1 MSNTNTS
8 STQDQSGFLNIKV
21 NDDQL
26 MNETINDIQNSDG
39 LQCLIKVLNV
49 LLSTTKTT
57 LEIPFSNITLSPSEV
72 LILRNIISNSPQNI
86 RDIENCILDIVK
98 DKTIDSSDIP
108 KIIILFKNIYVLIS
122 SLKNVKN
129 NTADFT
135 INTSNILKFNIHLIL
150 QIYLLTDAKLIS
162 SCDALID
169 SCCEL
174 IHLQSTFQ
182 NKCTNVFGC
191 WK

>member
-1 MSNTNTS
+1 MSNSLNSQETSNT
-8 STQDQSGFLNIKV
+8 TLINHDKI
-21 NDDQL
+21 
-26 MNETINDIQNSDG
+26 MNETINDIQQLNRT
-39 LQCLIKVLNV
+39 QTLIKVLTV

-57 LEIPFSNITLSPSEV
+57 LEIPFSNVTLSQSEV
-72 LILRNIISNSPQNI
+72 IILRNIISNSPQNI
-86 RDIENCILDIVK
+86 QDIETCILDIVK

-108 KIIILFKNIYVLIS
+108 KIMNLFKQMYLLICNLNS
-122 SLKNVKN
+122 IKM

-135 INTSNILKFNIHLIL
+135 INTSNILKFAIHLIL

-182 NKCTNVFGC
+182 NNKCINVLGC